1 MRLRDY
7 QENGITLLRKSYS
20 KQKKEGV
27 ERNNSLLVVG
37 TGGGKTLTTT
47 ALFKSAIDK
56 GSRCLFLTNRISL
69 VLQTIRVFM
78 ENDLDPSVCWAGNP
92 NGFIPS
98 RKLQVACTETLRRRV
113 KKAEFLAEIG
123 KFDFIVI
130 DEVHITASD
139 PIMAMAYSMSHQDT
153 AIIGLTATP
162 WTPSLA
168 KHFSTKNLCCPI
180 MPHEL
185 VERGFLVPARVA
197 SGAVPIDVE
206 ELEIDKK
213 TGDYTDG
220 SAERAVRKVV
230 LYDDIIKTYRQYADG
245 KRAIVFAAS
254 KAHAFELQERF
265 LREDIS
271 AAVVVAETP
280 AEQRE
285 NTFNACRAGSIP
297 ILISVDALSEGLDVV
312 EIEAV
317 LLCRPTKALNKY
329 IQRVGRGARP
339 AQGKNYFWVLD
350 FVGCVHEHGMP
361 FDEREYYIPKPKK
374 KSQSEASEREKFEPK
389 KWTCVTCFEFNE
401 GEHKQCRHCGTEK
414 PRPLSLKAEQILHE
428 GMKEV
433 TSKVSSLQKLPK
445 EKKQAIYSALIGHFT
460 RLGVN
465 PNRAYYAYKA
475 YFGIGPNGLRK
486 EAGHWTSAADEA
498 LKLNMK
504 ETKEWR
510 KNKPT
515 TTSS

>member
-1 MRLRDY
+1 MKLRDY
-7 QENGITLLRKSYS
+7 QQEGINLLRQSYS
-20 KQKKEGV
+20 KQKKKEA

-78 ENDLDPSVCWAGNP
+78 DNELDPSVCWAGNP
-92 NGFIPS
+92 SGFVPS
-98 RKLQVACTETLRRRV
+98 RKLQVACTETLKRRV
-113 KKAEFLAEIG
+113 GKAGFMEEIG

-139 PIMAMAYSMSHQDT
+139 KIMDMVYSLCKPDT
-153 AIIGLTATP
+153 AVIGLTATP
-162 WTPSLA
+162 WTSSLG

-197 SGAVPIDVE
+197 SGSVPIDME
-206 ELEIDKK
+206 ELEFDKK
-213 TGDYTDG
+213 KGDYTDS
-220 SAERAVRKVV
+220 SAEKAVRKVV
-230 LYDDIIKTYRQYADG
+230 LYDDIIKTYRMYADG

-285 NTFNACRAGSIP
+285 NTFNACRSGQIP

-339 AQGKNYFWVLD
+339 APGKNYFWVLD

-361 FDEREYYIPKPKK
+361 FDEREYFVPKPKK
-374 KSQSEASEREKFEPK
+374 KGEDEKSEREKFEPK
-389 KWTCVTCFEFNE
+389 KWTCAKCFEFNE
-401 GEHKQCRHCGTEK
+401 GLHKQCAHCGQEK
-414 PRPLSLKAEQILHE
+414 PRPLSLKAEQVLGE

-433 TSKVSSLQKLPK
+433 TSKSNALQKLPK
-445 EKKQAIYSALIGHFT
+445 EKKQAIYSALIGHFERT
-460 RLGVN
+460 GVN

-486 EAGHWTSAADEA
+486 EGGVWTSAADEA

-504 ETKEWR
+504 ETRQWLKSR
-510 KNKPT
+510 K
-515 TTSS
+515 